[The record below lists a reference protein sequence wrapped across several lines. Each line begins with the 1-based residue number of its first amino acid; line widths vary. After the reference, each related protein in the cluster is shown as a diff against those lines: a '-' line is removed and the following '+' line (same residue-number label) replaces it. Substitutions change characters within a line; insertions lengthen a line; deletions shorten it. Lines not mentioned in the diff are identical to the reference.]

1 MSRKALMNGKSE
13 LINSNRQD
21 EIVSKSYFCKGGGF
35 ILHTEALI
43 FAACGGLIS
52 LASAHISLCQ
62 EVEPHIS
69 LCQEVEP
76 DPLPP

>member
-1 MSRKALMNGKSE
+1 MNGKSE
-13 LINSNRQD
+13 LINLDRQD
-21 EIVSKSYFCKGGGF
+21 EIVSKSFFARVGAF
-35 ILHTEALI
+35 ILHAEALI